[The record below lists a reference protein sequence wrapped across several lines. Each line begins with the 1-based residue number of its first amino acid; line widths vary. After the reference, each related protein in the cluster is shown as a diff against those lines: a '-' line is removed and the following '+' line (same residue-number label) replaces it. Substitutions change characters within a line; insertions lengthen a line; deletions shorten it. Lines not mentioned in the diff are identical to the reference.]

1 VRHVGYVDPAAA
13 RAYADAICLV
23 QRPSKKDQ
31 HHGPEAMAAGVP
43 VVVTDRGALP
53 EVTGGA
59 GEVVSADE
67 LDELPPRLNG

>member
-1 VRHVGYVDPAAA
+1 
-13 RAYADAICLV
+13 
-23 QRPSKKDQ
+23 
-31 HHGPEAMAAGVP
+31 MAAGVP